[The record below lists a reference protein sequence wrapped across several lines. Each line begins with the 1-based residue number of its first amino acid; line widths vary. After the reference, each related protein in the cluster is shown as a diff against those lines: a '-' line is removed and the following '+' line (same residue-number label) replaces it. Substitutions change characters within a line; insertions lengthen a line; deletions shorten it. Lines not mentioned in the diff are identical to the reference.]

1 MYMDK
6 YMSIDIAAKKAFQ
19 QDCYIQ
25 RKSKKDSDIVFY
37 PTNSTSRIEIWS
49 KKKEK
54 MIMPNWNPK
63 LEDLVATD
71 WQLIKKE
78 SDPIK
83 RALSK
88 IIN

>member
-6 YMSIDIAAKKAFQ
+6 DMSIDIAAKKASQ

-37 PTNSTSRIEIWS
+37 PTNSSSHIEIWS

>member
-1 MYMDK
+1 MCMDK
-6 YMSIDIAAKKAFQ
+6 DMGINQAAKKLLSKTAIYKEKVKKILISFF
-19 QDCYIQ
+19 IQ
-25 RKSKKDSDIVFY
+25 LMALLTLKFGVRK
-37 PTNSTSRIEIWS
+37 R
-49 KKKEK
+49 K

>member
-1 MYMDK
+1 MCMDK
-6 YMSIDIAAKKAFQ
+6 DMGINQAAKKAFQ
-19 QDCYIQ
+19 KDCYIQ
-25 RKSKKDSDIVFY
+25 DSDIVFY
-37 PTNSTSRIEIWS
+37 PTNSPSHIEIWS
-49 KKKEK
+49 MKKEK

-63 LEDLVATD
+63 LDDLVATD

-83 RALSK
+83 RVLSK

>member
-1 MYMDK
+1 MCMDK
-6 YMSIDIAAKKAFQ
+6 DMDINQAAKKAFQ

-37 PTNSTSRIEIWS
+37 PTNSPSHIEIWS
-49 KKKEK
+49 MKKEK

-63 LEDLVATD
+63 LDDLVATD

-83 RALSK
+83 RTLSK